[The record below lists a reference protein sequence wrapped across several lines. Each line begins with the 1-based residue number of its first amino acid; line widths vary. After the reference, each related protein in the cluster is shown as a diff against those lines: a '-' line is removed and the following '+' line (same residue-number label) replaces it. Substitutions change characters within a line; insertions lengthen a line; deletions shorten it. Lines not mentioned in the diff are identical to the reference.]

1 MRLERGRISSCQL
14 LLLIW
19 SFIEGSA
26 PLIGFITPIA
36 RQDAWLAVLAAAAVM
51 APFMYLYALLASKFA
66 GLNLVQISHC
76 VYGPVGGAMASILYI
91 FCFFMT
97 LSFNLRDLGVLYATH
112 FMLDTPQIVFVIIF
126 TAACAAAV
134 SGGIEILARL
144 SLVFVLITTSV
155 ILGTSLLLMGNMD
168 FSHFLPIFEVP
179 IKDFIHSTQIM
190 TVIPFAETLVFLMI
204 AAQTGDRRNITGAM
218 LLALVCGAASL
229 LVVTVRNTAVLGPA
243 QTIMESPAFEA
254 ARLIDVAKVLTRM
267 DILIG
272 IGQSV
277 ALFLKCSVLYY
288 VAVLALAE
296 LLRLRTY
303 LPLVIPFGMIVANL
317 AHFVYP
323 TEVDHLATTVNTC
336 VIFPVP
342 ILFVLPVLTLLVA
355 KIRNLPLAG
364 GKGPG
369 PAILRAKMRELRA
382 VIRQARSAEC
392 ELRQGRDKLQQKGGA
407 PVTGGKASHE
417 T

>member
-19 SFIEGSA
+19 SFIEGSSR
-26 PLIGFITPIA
+26 LVGFIAPIA
-36 RQDAWLAVLAAAAVM
+36 GQDAWLAVLAAVAVM
-51 APFMYLYALLASKFA
+51 APFMYLYALLATNFA
-66 GLNLVQISHC
+66 GLNLVQISRC
-76 VYGPVGGAMASILYI
+76 VYGPAGGAMASVLYI

-277 ALFLKCSVLYY
+277 ALFLKCSILYY
-288 VAVLALAE
+288 GAVLALAE

-303 LPLVIPFGMIVANL
+303 LPLVIPFGLIVANL
-317 AHFVYP
+317 AYFVYP

-342 ILFVLPVLTLLVA
+342 ILFVLPALTLLVA
-355 KIRNLPLAG
+355 KYRTCHRPGAKDRG
-364 GKGPG
+364 MPFCGPRCG
-369 PAILRAKMRELRA
+369 SCGL
-382 VIRQARSAEC
+382 
-392 ELRQGRDKLQQKGGA
+392 
-407 PVTGGKASHE
+407 
-417 T
+417 

>member
-26 PLIGFITPIA
+26 PLIGFIAPIA
-36 RQDAWLAVLAAAAVM
+36 RQDAWLAVMAAAAVM
-51 APFMYLYALLASKFA
+51 APFMYLYALLATKFA
-66 GLNLVQISHC
+66 GLNLVQINRL
-76 VYGPVGGAMASILYI
+76 VYGPVGGVLASVLYI

-97 LSFNLRDLGVLYATH
+97 LSFNLRDLGVLYITY
-112 FMLDTPQIVFVIIF
+112 FMPDTPQIFFTIVF

-144 SLVFVLITTSV
+144 SLVFVLTTTSV

-168 FSHFLPIFEVP
+168 FSHFLPIFEVSV
-179 IKDFIHSTQIM
+179 KDFIHSTHIM
-190 TVIPFAETLVFLMI
+190 TVIPFAETMVFLMI
-204 AAQTGDRRNITGAM
+204 AAQVGDRRNITGTM
-218 LLALVCGAASL
+218 MLALLFGAASL
-229 LVVTVRNTAVLGPA
+229 LAVAVRNTAVLGPA
-243 QTIMESPAFEA
+243 QTIMVSPAFEA

-272 IGQSV
+272 ISQSV

-288 VAVLALAE
+288 GAVLALAE
-296 LLRLRTY
+296 VLRLRTY
-303 LPLVIPFGMIVANL
+303 LALVIPFGMIEANL

-323 TEVDHLATTVNTC
+323 TVVDHLATTVNTC
-336 VIFPVP
+336 AIFPVP
-342 ILFVLPVLTLLVA
+342 ILFVLPALTLLLA
-355 KIRNLPLAG
+355 KVRNLPQAG
-364 GKGPG
+364 DKGPG

-382 VIRQARSAEC
+382 VIRQARTAEC

-407 PVTGGKASHE
+407 PVTGGRGES
-417 T
+417 